1 MICEYT
7 IRITGNQDILV
18 LSPQIIGRLIE
29 KIRCS
34 DTKELIIPADELLPQ
49 GYAEYLERVMQTN
62 NIEKNIGR
70 QDAYDLTAKQIGML
84 KVKRQQCFDKAKAET
99 TENATQFNL
108 ETNESFF
115 LLTKQSDSRFVCDYE
130 NGEKIVVSLD
140 HFSIWW
146 QTFINKRTV
155 EILIKSLKVSQEVED
170 LLVYP
175 IVYNARHSIELSLKI
190 VIKMLWE
197 LERKKKI
204 SHLVEFIVER
214 KKKLHTHNIEELYKM
229 ACENKNID
237 RRIPAYFENIEDM
250 IQFYYFDEEGDAFK
264 YELNKDD
271 QPHMIKNKI
280 SHISIELLET
290 EFKAVMEKFD
300 DLIYFLGS
308 CVDEY
313 SLGTFTKSLSRT
325 DIGEI
330 SKKLPFYEEW
340 RTEKFKEVKDQIKQ
354 EYQLGSKELTDA
366 LNLIKKHRL
375 FSSNIGC
382 ERMFGTITEDELK
395 EYASLV
401 KYYWEKD
408 KSKEKVVIAWDD
420 LAEIQQN
427 AKILKNYL
435 SKISIETLNTLL
447 CFYEIGNSNL
457 TVEKLENTYKY
468 IVDSE
473 FDEMYII
480 RKLKQKNACLRII
493 VGMKKCGQVT
503 YKKQMQA
510 ALKEEKV
517 EL

>member
-280 SHISIELLET
+280 SHI
-290 EFKAVMEKFD
+290 
-300 DLIYFLGS
+300 
-308 CVDEY
+308 
-313 SLGTFTKSLSRT
+313 
-325 DIGEI
+325 
-330 SKKLPFYEEW
+330 
-340 RTEKFKEVKDQIKQ
+340 
-354 EYQLGSKELTDA
+354 
-366 LNLIKKHRL
+366 NLIKKHRL

-503 YKKQMQA
+503 YEKQMQA

>member
-146 QTFINKRTV
+146 QTFIN
-155 EILIKSLKVSQEVED
+155 
-170 LLVYP
+170 
-175 IVYNARHSIELSLKI
+175 
-190 VIKMLWE
+190 
-197 LERKKKI
+197 
-204 SHLVEFIVER
+204 
-214 KKKLHTHNIEELYKM
+214 
-229 ACENKNID
+229 
-237 RRIPAYFENIEDM
+237 
-250 IQFYYFDEEGDAFK
+250 
-264 YELNKDD
+264 
-271 QPHMIKNKI
+271 
-280 SHISIELLET
+280 
-290 EFKAVMEKFD
+290 
-300 DLIYFLGS
+300 
-308 CVDEY
+308 
-313 SLGTFTKSLSRT
+313 
-325 DIGEI
+325 
-330 SKKLPFYEEW
+330 
-340 RTEKFKEVKDQIKQ
+340 
-354 EYQLGSKELTDA
+354 
-366 LNLIKKHRL
+366 
-375 FSSNIGC
+375 
-382 ERMFGTITEDELK
+382 
-395 EYASLV
+395 
-401 KYYWEKD
+401 
-408 KSKEKVVIAWDD
+408 
-420 LAEIQQN
+420 
-427 AKILKNYL
+427 
-435 SKISIETLNTLL
+435 
-447 CFYEIGNSNL
+447 NL

-503 YKKQMQA
+503 YEKQMQA

>member
-1 MICEYT
+1 MDNPFEFHEE
-7 IRITGNQDILV
+7 DA
-18 LSPQIIGRLIE
+18 IIACVG
-29 KIRCS
+29 
-34 DTKELIIPADELLPQ
+34 
-49 GYAEYLERVMQTN
+49 
-62 NIEKNIGR
+62 
-70 QDAYDLTAKQIGML
+70 
-84 KVKRQQCFDKAKAET
+84 
-99 TENATQFNL
+99 
-108 ETNESFF
+108 
-115 LLTKQSDSRFVCDYE
+115 E
-130 NGEKIVVSLD
+130 NGGTTDEDIRNG
-140 HFSIWW
+140 F
-146 QTFINKRTV
+146 KRTV
-155 EILIKSLKVSQEVED
+155 ELLTESLKDGQEVED

-197 LERKKKI
+197 IEGKKGIKYSDEIIAERKKKI
-204 SHLVEFIVER
+204 
-214 KKKLHTHNIEELYKM
+214 HTHNIEELYKM

-237 RRIPAYFENIEDM
+237 RRVPAYFENIEDM

-271 QPHMIKNKI
+271 QPHMIKNQI

-330 SKKLPFYEEW
+330 SKKLPVYEEW
-340 RTEKFKEVKDQIKQ
+340 STEKFKEVKDQIKQ

-366 LNLIKKHRL
+366 LKKHRL

-401 KYYWEKD
+401 KYYCKKN
-408 KSKEKVVIAWDD
+408 KSKENIVTEGYKLEEV
-420 LAEIQQN
+420 QQN
-427 AKILKNYL
+427 AEILKKYL
-435 SKISIETLNTLL
+435 SNSSMETLNTLL
-447 CFYEIGNSNL
+447 CFYDMSNSSL
-457 TVEKLENTYKY
+457 AVEKLEDVYEY
-468 IVDSE
+468 IVGSS

-493 VGMKKCGQVT
+493 NGMKKCGQVT
-503 YKKQMQA
+503 YAKQLQD
-510 ALKEEKV
+510 ALKEEGV
-517 EL
+517 DF

>member
-1 MICEYT
+1 MDNPFEFHEEDGIIACVGDNGGT
-7 IRITGNQDILV
+7 TDDDIR
-18 LSPQIIGRLIE
+18 
-29 KIRCS
+29 
-34 DTKELIIPADELLPQ
+34 
-49 GYAEYLERVMQTN
+49 
-62 NIEKNIGR
+62 
-70 QDAYDLTAKQIGML
+70 
-84 KVKRQQCFDKAKAET
+84 
-99 TENATQFNL
+99 
-108 ETNESFF
+108 
-115 LLTKQSDSRFVCDYE
+115 
-130 NGEKIVVSLD
+130 NG
-140 HFSIWW
+140 F
-146 QTFINKRTV
+146 KRTV

-204 SHLVEFIVER
+204 SHSVEFIAER

-237 RRIPAYFENIEDM
+237 RRVPAYFENIEDM

-271 QPHMIKNKI
+271 QPHMIKNQI
-280 SHISIELLET
+280 SHISIEILET

-330 SKKLPFYEEW
+330 SKKLPVYEEW
-340 RTEKFKEVKDQIKQ
+340 STEKFKEVKDQIKQ

-401 KYYWEKD
+401 KYYCKKN
-408 KSKEKVVIAWDD
+408 KSKENIVTEGYKLEEV
-420 LAEIQQN
+420 QQN
-427 AKILKNYL
+427 AEILRKYL
-435 SKISIETLNTLL
+435 SSISMETLRTLL
-447 CFYEIGNSNL
+447 CFYEMGNSNL
-457 TVEKLENTYKY
+457 AVEKLEDTYKY
-468 IVDSE
+468 IVDSA
-473 FDEMYII
+473 FDEKYMFKNYRWNEKVWSSDI
-480 RKLKQKNACLRII
+480 RKTVTGCIGRRESRTLILENIHNTQMCLPLKPVLSRDRRGLPNFMDEPTASLDPISEREVYRLSEHIFQEKTTLFITHRLGAVSQMDEILVLDHGQLVEHGCHEELMRKNGVYRKLYQTQKEMYVDEI
-493 VGMKKCGQVT
+493 
-503 YKKQMQA
+503 
-510 ALKEEKV
+510 
-517 EL
+517 